1 MNRDMKKRISLLFP
15 ILGVQTMLEKRMKYK
30 MIILLLLL
38 ILLDIALG
46 GIIKSPITY
55 YSFSKYYISSFL
67 LNMEKSFCMIDSAI
81 LLLLI
86 YILGMIVI
94 NKNVKTYYII
104 IGKVIGFTALIISF
118 SIHIIMGYNCIVQ
131 TKCKINGQSMYPTI
145 SDGEEVV
152 LKFSKKISRSDVV
165 ILKVDMESADVSF
178 VGEQYY
184 IKRVIGLSG
193 DQIQYIDN
201 KLYLNHSLFEETYL
215 TNASFSEM
223 TNDFT
228 GIFRYKEN
236 NIIIESSIIP
246 DGYCFVMGD
255 NRKVDM
261 NGKNQSYDSRE
272 FGLIPISCI
281 LGIVDSKVERD
292 VG

>member
-1 MNRDMKKRISLLFP
+1 
-15 ILGVQTMLEKRMKYK
+15 MLEKRIKYK

-38 ILLDIALG
+38 IFLDAVLG
-46 GIIKSPITY
+46 VIIRSPITY
-55 YSFSKYYISSFL
+55 YSFSKHYISSSL
-67 LNMEKSFCMIDSAI
+67 LNMEKSFWIIDI
-81 LLLLI
+81 VVLLLFL
-86 YILGMIVI
+86 YMLGIVVI
-94 NKNVKTYYII
+94 NKSIKAYYMI
-104 IGKVIGFTALIISF
+104 IGKAIGFIVLIISF
-118 SIHIIMGYNCIVQ
+118 SIHVIIGYNCIIQ

-152 LKFSKKISRSDVV
+152 LKFNKNISRSDIV

-184 IKRVIGLSG
+184 IKRVIGLPG

-223 TNDFT
+223 TNDFI
-228 GIFRYKEN
+228 GIFKYKEN
-236 NIIIESSIIP
+236 NIILENSIIP

-255 NRKVDM
+255 NRKVDA

-281 LGIVDSKVERD
+281 LGIVDEN
-292 VG
+292 